1 MRIAI
6 KTAEALEYL
15 HSSATGIIGHG
26 GVSTSTILLDDNFV
40 PKLTDFSRAR
50 KLIKKSE
57 ATAAHRVI
65 SSSLLEKVLYDDPS
79 CYGSV
84 LINLESDVY
93 NFGVVLMALIS
104 RDKNTDRDDLI
115 LKFTNAYATERSGK
129 EMFDRDV
136 TAEEDITLLEEIG
149 RLALQC
155 TILKGDEMFKR
166 PTMKE
171 VAAQLRMLR
180 RSWKERTSE
189 ADHTRVIETD
199 SRSVMSAEPRLP
211 NLMRHLFG
219 YRRISASDP
228 INTHVEAVYMVD
240 VSCNTYDLDSYDSI
254 TVAFLD
260 GTNHAVAH
268 GEGKCS
274 PLTLFPLA
282 RKNKTSKKQQ
292 PSASGGLLKLLLS
305 KILRGRSAA
314 PPRKP
319 AALQFSDSF
328 KIAAVAPA
336 PPPCAA
342 VKTAGG
348 EAKVEQEEEDSCCY
362 SDGEYYSDEEKQQL
376 SPVSVLEHPFESSKV
391 SPSKNNAMDVFR
403 ELLDAAYSPALLTQ
417 LLAKTNDLVAGD
429 EDDDYHYRTSPKNCR
444 EDESAAAYWDT
455 HRAELARVSELV
467 ASEVPASKLA
477 AGDVVPERQD
487 VGAEVEA
494 AVFDALLMELV
505 AELGNGCC

>member
-1 MRIAI
+1 MACLSPSPSGRRLS
-6 KTAEALEYL
+6 ELLEEKQEPFFLDL
-15 HSSATGIIGHG
+15 H
-26 GVSTSTILLDDNFV
+26 
-40 PKLTDFSRAR
+40 
-50 KLIKKSE
+50 
-57 ATAAHRVI
+57 
-65 SSSLLEKVLYDDPS
+65 LLEKGCS
-79 CYGSV
+79 S
-84 LINLESDVY
+84 
-93 NFGVVLMALIS
+93 S
-104 RDKNTDRDDLI
+104 RL
-115 LKFTNAYATERSGK
+115 
-129 EMFDRDV
+129 
-136 TAEEDITLLEEIG
+136 
-149 RLALQC
+149 
-155 TILKGDEMFKR
+155 
-166 PTMKE
+166 
-171 VAAQLRMLR
+171 
-180 RSWKERTSE
+180 
-189 ADHTRVIETD
+189 
-199 SRSVMSAEPRLP
+199 
-211 NLMRHLFG
+211 
-219 YRRISASDP
+219 
-228 INTHVEAVYMVD
+228 
-240 VSCNTYDLDSYDSI
+240 
-254 TVAFLD
+254 LD
-260 GTNHAVAH
+260 GYDTALCWPAVSVSGNDAASAVL
-268 GEGKCS
+268 KR
-274 PLTLFPLA
+274 LTS

-348 EAKVEQEEEDSCCY
+348 EAKVEQDKDSCCY

-376 SPVSVLEHPFESSKV
+376 SPVSVLEHPFESNKM

-429 EDDDYHYRTSPKNCR
+429 EDDDYYYRTSPKNCR

-477 AGDVVPERQD
+477 AGDVGPERQD

-505 AELGNGCC
+505 VELGNGCC